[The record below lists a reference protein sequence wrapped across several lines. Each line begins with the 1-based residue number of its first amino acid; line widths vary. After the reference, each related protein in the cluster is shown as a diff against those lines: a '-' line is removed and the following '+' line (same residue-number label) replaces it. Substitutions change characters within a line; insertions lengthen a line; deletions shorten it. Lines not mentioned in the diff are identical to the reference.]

1 MAATRLLFEM
11 SMPWNG
17 GLSLGEDLRL
27 SGLSDSQESQLLYWK
42 SEPKSPRVNL
52 KGFTQ
57 ETTKLRTCLVDVT
70 KSRNGGGSYFKRR
83 PPSVADFELAAETQ
97 F

>member
-1 MAATRLLFEM
+1 MAATRLLVEM

-42 SEPKSPRVNL
+42 SEPKSRRVNL

-57 ETTKLRTCLVDVT
+57 ETTKLENMSRGTPSRCYK
-70 KSRNGGGSYFKRR
+70 KSEWGGVLF
-83 PPSVADFELAAETQ
+83 
-97 F
+97 